1 MPRILSLIASSTEI
15 VCALGLEDSLIGRSH
30 ECDYPSTIQSLP
42 SCTAPKFDVNGSSF
56 EIDKRV
62 KDVLMQAL
70 SVYSVDKEK
79 IKQLNPD
86 IIITQT
92 QCEVCA
98 VSLKDVENAILD
110 WSGTTTKIVSLEP
123 NELTDIW
130 KDILKVAEASGVMP
144 RGIDLVRNLKKRISD
159 IVEITN
165 LISKKPTVACIEWI
179 DPLMAAGNW
188 IPEMIHMGGGIN
200 LFGIAGQHSPWMT
213 FDQLSESDPDIIIV
227 MPCGFD
233 IQRTKLEMAPLTK
246 NTKWTKLKAV
256 HNQKVFLTDGNQYF
270 NRPGPRVVESLE
282 IIAEIL
288 HPTHFNFDH
297 IETGWESFN

>member
-15 VCALGLEDSLIGRSH
+15 ICALGLEDSLIGRSH
-30 ECDYPSTIQSLP
+30 ECDYPSTIQNLP
-42 SCTAPKFDVNGSSF
+42 SCTAPKFDVNGSSS

-98 VSLKDVENAILD
+98 VSLKDVENAIFD
-110 WSGTTTKIVSLEP
+110 WLGPAPKIVSLEP

-130 KDILKVAEASGVMP
+130 RDILKVAEASGVKE
-144 RGIDLVRNLKKRISD
+144 RGVDLVANLKKRISD
-159 IVEITN
+159 IVGITK

-179 DPLMAAGNW
+179 DPLMSAGNW
-188 IPEMIHMGGGIN
+188 IPELVRMGGGIN

-213 FDQLSESDPDIIIV
+213 FDQLFESDPDIIIV

-233 IQRTKLEMAPLTK
+233 IKRTKLEMATLAKKP
-246 NTKWTKLKAV
+246 KWIELKAV
-256 HNQKVFLTDGNQYF
+256 RNQRVFLTDGNQYF

-282 IIAEIL
+282 IVAEIL
-288 HPTHFNFDH
+288 HPSHFNFDH
-297 IETGWESFN
+297 TKTGWELFN